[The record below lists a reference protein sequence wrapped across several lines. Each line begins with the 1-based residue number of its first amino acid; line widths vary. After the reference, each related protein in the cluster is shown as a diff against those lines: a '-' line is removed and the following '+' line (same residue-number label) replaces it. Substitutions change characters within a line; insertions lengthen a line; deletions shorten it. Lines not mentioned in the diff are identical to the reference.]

1 MAIFKY
7 LNPKIGMILH
17 IIQKDRGIYN
27 LHSERYNKVEVND
40 YAGKYFIS
48 TRRPFE
54 ESPK

>member
-27 LHSERYNKVEVND
+27 LYSERYNKVEMND